1 MSSSEHATLF
11 LLCICLLCKSINL
24 KPRAVKKQMGPVC
37 LQEPLDFRWHPLQR
51 VRAISATV
59 DPLIYTLRHKD
70 VPVLIDGVRLRG
82 FRHEFI
88 KGLRE
93 DADVA
98 PRVLGDPLQELL
110 IRILILHNNT
120 KAISHPKSHTA
131 HLLQKK
137 KGKGWDPVEV
147 MNPYM
152 DQVVQLDLHRSDLPV
167 RDILLESKRNQCGI
181 EKKMDLDG
189 TWGEEKRSRYQD
201 VQVLGLAMGPGEIGE
216 EVLGERCRYKPK
228 TNVPSRSDLE
238 SSRNKRTAP
247 QERVQGV
254 SVGSCSSTY
263 LCHRRSRGTSSGRRR
278 WGTTA
283 AGGRKREAEENGR
296 GREGDGRVCGE
307 RRSWPEERDK
317 EDNFFYF
324 DFFYKY

>member
-254 SVGSCSSTY
+254 SVGGCSSTY

-278 WGTTA
+278 WGRRRRGGGRERQRRTG
-283 AGGRKREAEENGR
+283 AGGREMGGFAGKGGVGRKSGIKRII
-296 GREGDGRVCGE
+296 
-307 RRSWPEERDK
+307 
-317 EDNFFYF
+317 FFISTF
-324 DFFYKY
+324 L